1 MDKKFKGINKSLDK
15 ETLKKYFNQKTFAG
29 ISIVGLVIVLM
40 LYVFV
45 FLNFQSK
52 TEELEAAN
60 ATKQKEVDELEEY
73 YNNMAQ
79 YETDIRTMTDQ
90 IRDVLEQYPA
100 DAREEDILMLA
111 AQTQEKNA
119 IGYDSI
125 NMETPEVVLDIPNEL
140 VTNANLEDYT
150 QAMQFVRR
158 HAIYV
163 NTTTYTDLKN
173 VIGEIFNTPDRIAI
187 DNIVYTKNEE
197 SGLLEGSINLYMYS
211 VTGTNKEYTA
221 PEMKAYPAGT
231 KDVFGS
237 DITSKASDNSNGTD
251 EGSVADEGSG
261 ETQQN

>member
-125 NMETPEVVLDIPNEL
+125 N
-140 VTNANLEDYT
+140 
-150 QAMQFVRR
+150 
-158 HAIYV
+158 
-163 NTTTYTDLKN
+163 K
-173 VIGEIFNTPDRIAI
+173 
-187 DNIVYTKNEE
+187 
-197 SGLLEGSINLYMYS
+197 
-211 VTGTNKEYTA
+211 
-221 PEMKAYPAGT
+221 
-231 KDVFGS
+231 
-237 DITSKASDNSNGTD
+237 
-251 EGSVADEGSG
+251 
-261 ETQQN
+261 